1 MDEYIYE
8 LPLSPNYVCNWELKE
23 AIRELLQN
31 AIDGENCGHKRS
43 IKYNEEAEILYI
55 VNENTKLSKSSLV
68 LGCSSK
74 DSIDGMIGK
83 FGEGYKLALIVLL
96 RKGFKVKIINADEEW
111 TPQFAVSKKFDT
123 QVLTINIK
131 SLSTDEDKCIG
142 TDLCFAISG
151 INKQLYNELL
161 KYFPCMDDNYG
172 ETLKTDNGEILFDK
186 RFSGKMFVEGLYIQE
201 DKNFKYGYNF
211 NSDVVNLDRDRKAIN
226 YYELKQLTAQSIIT
240 AEGCNPELFKAISD
254 SYNDIKDIK
263 EVLDD
268 ANESFLMEY
277 RDMLYAEKNL
287 EEDTLV
293 ATKSVMKQLEQIDI
307 DIPVIEGTEI
317 ESYLIAKANDKLG
330 LIYEA
335 QEQVNKKE
343 SENDAWYYVGVSNW
357 IKLRYWMNQYGK
369 RISKEGKKE
378 FERIIKYFE
387 PSGLYDIQTYI
398 PEDFEWT
405 KENFKEL
412 EEQYKSQED

>member
-1 MDEYIYE
+1 MDKERYE
-8 LPLSPNYVCNWELKE
+8 LPISLNYVESWGVRE
-23 AIRELLQN
+23 AIREILQN
-31 AIDGENCGHKRS
+31 SIDANKSGYYKKIDYDDN
-43 IKYNEEAEILYI
+43 AEILTI
-55 VNENTKLSKSSLV
+55 TNEGAKLSVSSLV
-68 LGCSSK
+68 LGGSSK
-74 DSIDGMIGK
+74 RDMDDQIGHE
-83 FGEGYKLALIVLL
+83 GEGYKLALVVLL
-96 RKGFKVKIINADEEW
+96 RNGYDITIINSDRKWVPLFEFSEK
-111 TPQFAVSKKFDT
+111 FNSKI
-123 QVLTINIK
+123 LTIHSEQIENTNNVSFIIK
-131 SLSTDEDKCIG
+131 
-142 TDLCFAISG
+142 G
-151 INKQLYNELL
+151 ITQDVFKDLYN
-161 KYFPCMDDNYG
+161 YFPCMDDNYG

-186 RFSGKMFVEGLYIQE
+186 RFSGRMFVEGLYIQE

-293 ATKSVMKQLEQIDI
+293 ATKSVMKQLEQMDI

-343 SENDAWYYVGVSNW
+343 SENDAWYYVGASNW
-357 IKLRYWMNQYGK
+357 IKLRYWMSQYGK

-387 PSGLYDIQTYI
+387 PSCLYDIQTYI

>member
-1 MDEYIYE
+1 MDKERYE
-8 LPLSPNYVCNWELKE
+8 LPISLNYVESWGVRE
-23 AIRELLQN
+23 AIREILQN
-31 AIDGENCGHKRS
+31 SIDANKSGYYKKIDYDDN
-43 IKYNEEAEILYI
+43 AEILTI
-55 VNENTKLSKSSLV
+55 TNEGAKLSVSSLV
-68 LGCSSK
+68 LGGSSK
-74 DSIDGMIGK
+74 RDMDDQIGHE
-83 FGEGYKLALIVLL
+83 GEGYKLALVVLL
-96 RKGFKVKIINADEEW
+96 RNGYDITIINSDRKWVPLFEFSEK
-111 TPQFAVSKKFDT
+111 FNSKI
-123 QVLTINIK
+123 LTIHSEQIENTNNVSFIIK
-131 SLSTDEDKCIG
+131 
-142 TDLCFAISG
+142 G
-151 INKQLYNELL
+151 ITQDVFKDLYN
-161 KYFPCMDDNYG
+161 YFPCMDDNYG

-186 RFSGKMFVEGLYIQE
+186 RFSGRMFVEGLYIQE

-293 ATKSVMKQLEQIDI
+293 ATKSVMKQLEQMDI

-335 QEQVNKKE
+335 QEQAHKKE
-343 SENDAWYYVGVSNW
+343 SENDAWYYVGISNW
-357 IKLRYWMNQYGK
+357 IKFRYWMNKYGK

-387 PSGLYDIQTYI
+387 PSSLYDIQTYI

-412 EEQYKSQED
+412 EEKYKSQED

>member
-1 MDEYIYE
+1 MDKERYE
-8 LPLSPNYVCNWELKE
+8 LPISLNYVESWGVRE
-23 AIRELLQN
+23 AIREILQN
-31 AIDGENCGHKRS
+31 SIDANKSGYCKKIDYDDN
-43 IKYNEEAEILYI
+43 AEILTI
-55 VNENTKLSKSSLV
+55 TNEGAKLSVSSLV
-68 LGCSSK
+68 LGGSSK
-74 DSIDGMIGK
+74 RDMDDQIGHE
-83 FGEGYKLALIVLL
+83 GEGYKLALVVLL
-96 RKGFKVKIINADEEW
+96 RNGYDITIINSDRKWVPLFEFSEK
-111 TPQFAVSKKFDT
+111 FNSKI
-123 QVLTINIK
+123 LTIHSEQIENTNNVSFIIK
-131 SLSTDEDKCIG
+131 
-142 TDLCFAISG
+142 G
-151 INKQLYNELL
+151 ITQDVFKDLYN
-161 KYFPCMDDNYG
+161 YFPCMDDNYG

-186 RFSGKMFVEGLYIQE
+186 RFSGRMFVEGLYIQE

-293 ATKSVMKQLEQIDI
+293 ATKSVMKQLEQMDI

-335 QEQVNKKE
+335 QEQAHKKE
-343 SENDAWYYVGVSNW
+343 SENDAWYYVGISNW
-357 IKLRYWMNQYGK
+357 IKFRYWMNKYGK

-378 FERIIKYFE
+378 FEKIIKYFE
-387 PSGLYDIQTYI
+387 PSSLYDIQTYI

-412 EEQYKSQED
+412 EEKYKSQED

>member
-1 MDEYIYE
+1 MDKERYE
-8 LPLSPNYVCNWELKE
+8 LPISLNYVESWGIRE
-23 AIRELLQN
+23 AIREILQN
-31 AIDGENCGHKRS
+31 SIDANKSGYYKKIDYDDNTEVLT
-43 IKYNEEAEILYI
+43 ITNEGA
-55 VNENTKLSKSSLV
+55 KLSVSSLV
-68 LGCSSK
+68 LGGSSK
-74 DSIDGMIGK
+74 RDMDDQIGHE
-83 FGEGYKLALIVLL
+83 GEGYKLALVVLL
-96 RKGFKVKIINADEEW
+96 RNGYDITIINSDRKWVPLFEFSEK
-111 TPQFAVSKKFDT
+111 FNSKI
-123 QVLTINIK
+123 LTIHSEQIENTNNVSFIIK
-131 SLSTDEDKCIG
+131 GITQDVFK
-142 TDLCFAISG
+142 DL
-151 INKQLYNELL
+151 Y

-186 RFSGKMFVEGLYIQE
+186 RFSGRMFVEGLYIQE

-293 ATKSVMKQLEQIDI
+293 ATKSVMKQLEQMDI

-343 SENDAWYYVGVSNW
+343 SENDAWYYVGASNW

>member
-1 MDEYIYE
+1 MDKERYE
-8 LPLSPNYVCNWELKE
+8 LPISLNYVESWGVRE
-23 AIRELLQN
+23 AIREILQN
-31 AIDGENCGHKRS
+31 SIDANKSGYYKKIDYDDN
-43 IKYNEEAEILYI
+43 AEILTI
-55 VNENTKLSKSSLV
+55 TNEGAKLSVSSLV
-68 LGCSSK
+68 LGGSSK
-74 DSIDGMIGK
+74 RDMDDQIGHE
-83 FGEGYKLALIVLL
+83 GEGYKLALVVLL
-96 RKGFKVKIINADEEW
+96 RNGYDITIINSDRKWVPLFEFSEK
-111 TPQFAVSKKFDT
+111 FNSKI
-123 QVLTINIK
+123 LTIHSEQIENTNNVSFIIK
-131 SLSTDEDKCIG
+131 
-142 TDLCFAISG
+142 G
-151 INKQLYNELL
+151 ITQDVFKDLYN
-161 KYFPCMDDNYG
+161 YFPCMDDNYG

-186 RFSGKMFVEGLYIQE
+186 RFSGRMFVEGLYIQE

-240 AEGCNPELFKAISD
+240 AEGCNPELFRAISD
-254 SYNDIKDIK
+254 SYTDIKDIK

-293 ATKSVMKQLEQIDI
+293 ATKSVMKQLEQMDI

-335 QEQVNKKE
+335 QEQAHKKE
-343 SENDAWYYVGVSNW
+343 SENDAWYYVGISNW
-357 IKLRYWMNQYGK
+357 IKFRYWMNKYGK

-387 PSGLYDIQTYI
+387 PSSLYDIQTYI

-412 EEQYKSQED
+412 EEKYKSQED

>member
-1 MDEYIYE
+1 MDKERYE
-8 LPLSPNYVCNWELKE
+8 LPISLNYVESWGIRE
-23 AIRELLQN
+23 AIREILQN
-31 AIDGENCGHKRS
+31 SIDANKSGYYKKIDYDDNTEVLT
-43 IKYNEEAEILYI
+43 ITNEGA
-55 VNENTKLSKSSLV
+55 KLSVSSLV
-68 LGCSSK
+68 LGGSSK
-74 DSIDGMIGK
+74 RDMDNQIGHE
-83 FGEGYKLALIVLL
+83 GEGYKLALVVLL
-96 RKGFKVKIINADEEW
+96 RNGCDITIINSDKKWVPLFEFSEK
-111 TPQFAVSKKFDT
+111 FNSKI
-123 QVLTINIK
+123 LTIHSEQIENTNNVSFIIK
-131 SLSTDEDKCIG
+131 
-142 TDLCFAISG
+142 G
-151 INKQLYNELL
+151 ITQDVFKDLYN
-161 KYFPCMDDNYG
+161 YFPCMDDDYG

-186 RFSGKMFVEGLYIQE
+186 RFAGRMFVEGLYIQE

-211 NSDVVNLDRDRKAIN
+211 NSDVVDLDRDRKAIN
-226 YYELKQLTAQSIIT
+226 YYELKQLTAQSVIT

-293 ATKSVMKQLEQIDI
+293 ATKSVMKQLEQMDI

-343 SENDAWYYVGVSNW
+343 SENDAWYYVGASNW

>member
-1 MDEYIYE
+1 MDKERYE
-8 LPLSPNYVCNWELKE
+8 LPISLNYVESWGIRE
-23 AIRELLQN
+23 AIREILQN
-31 AIDGENCGHKRS
+31 SIDANKSGYYKKIDYDDNTEVLT
-43 IKYNEEAEILYI
+43 ITNEGA
-55 VNENTKLSKSSLV
+55 KLSVSSLV
-68 LGCSSK
+68 LGGSSK
-74 DSIDGMIGK
+74 RDMDDQIGHE
-83 FGEGYKLALIVLL
+83 GEGYKLALVVLL
-96 RKGFKVKIINADEEW
+96 RNGYDITIINSDKKWVPLFEFSEK
-111 TPQFAVSKKFDT
+111 FNSKI
-123 QVLTINIK
+123 LTIHSEQIENTNNVSFIIK
-131 SLSTDEDKCIG
+131 GITQDVFK
-142 TDLCFAISG
+142 DL
-151 INKQLYNELL
+151 Y

-186 RFSGKMFVEGLYIQE
+186 RFAGKMFVEGLYIQE

-211 NSDVVNLDRDRKAIN
+211 NSDVVDLDRDRKAIN
-226 YYELKQLTAQSIIT
+226 YYELKQLTAQSVIT
-240 AEGCNPELFKAISD
+240 AEGCNPELFRAISD
-254 SYNDIKDIK
+254 SYTDIKDIK

-293 ATKSVMKQLEQIDI
+293 ATKSVMKQLEQMDI

-335 QEQVNKKE
+335 QEQANKKE
-343 SENDAWYYVGVSNW
+343 NENDAWYYVGTSNW
-357 IKLRYWMNQYGK
+357 IKLRYWMSQYGK

-378 FERIIKYFE
+378 FEKIIKCFE
-387 PSGLYDIQTYI
+387 PSSLYNIQTYI

-412 EEQYKSQED
+412 EEQYKNQD

>member
-1 MDEYIYE
+1 MDKERYE
-8 LPLSPNYVCNWELKE
+8 LPISLNYVESWGVRE
-23 AIRELLQN
+23 AIREILQN
-31 AIDGENCGHKRS
+31 SIDANKSGYYKKIDYDDN
-43 IKYNEEAEILYI
+43 AEILTI
-55 VNENTKLSKSSLV
+55 TNEGAKLSVSSLV
-68 LGCSSK
+68 LGGSSK
-74 DSIDGMIGK
+74 RDMDDQIGHE
-83 FGEGYKLALIVLL
+83 GEGYKLALVVLL
-96 RKGFKVKIINADEEW
+96 RNGYDITIINSDRKWVPLFEFSEK
-111 TPQFAVSKKFDT
+111 FNSKI
-123 QVLTINIK
+123 LTIHSEQIENTNNVSFIIK
-131 SLSTDEDKCIG
+131 
-142 TDLCFAISG
+142 G
-151 INKQLYNELL
+151 ITQDVFKDLYN
-161 KYFPCMDDNYG
+161 YFPCMDDNYG

-186 RFSGKMFVEGLYIQE
+186 RFSGRMFVEGLYIQE

-293 ATKSVMKQLEQIDI
+293 ATKSVMKQLEQMDI

-335 QEQVNKKE
+335 QEQAHKKE
-343 SENDAWYYVGVSNW
+343 SENDAWYYVGISNW
-357 IKLRYWMNQYGK
+357 IKFRYWMNKYGK

-378 FERIIKYFE
+378 FEKIIKYFE
-387 PSGLYDIQTYI
+387 PSSLYDIQTYI

-412 EEQYKSQED
+412 EEKYKSQED

>member
-1 MDEYIYE
+1 MDRERYE
-8 LPLSPNYVCNWELKE
+8 LPISLNYVESWGIRE
-23 AIRELLQN
+23 AIREILQN
-31 AIDGENCGHKRS
+31 SIDANKSGYYKKIDYDDNTEVLT
-43 IKYNEEAEILYI
+43 ITNEGA
-55 VNENTKLSKSSLV
+55 KLSVSSLV
-68 LGCSSK
+68 LGGSSK
-74 DSIDGMIGK
+74 RDMDDQIGHE
-83 FGEGYKLALIVLL
+83 GEGYKLALVVLL
-96 RKGFKVKIINADEEW
+96 RNGYDITIINSDRKWIPSFEFSEK
-111 TPQFAVSKKFDT
+111 FNSKI
-123 QVLTINIK
+123 LTIHSEQIENTNNVSFIIK
-131 SLSTDEDKCIG
+131 
-142 TDLCFAISG
+142 G
-151 INKQLYNELL
+151 ITQDVFKDLYN
-161 KYFPCMDDNYG
+161 YFPCMDDNYG

-186 RFSGKMFVEGLYIQE
+186 RFAGRMFVEGLYIQE

-211 NSDVVNLDRDRKAIN
+211 NSDVVDLDRDRKAIN
-226 YYELKQLTAQSIIT
+226 YYELKQLTAQSVIT
-240 AEGCNPELFKAISD
+240 AEGCNPELFRAISD
-254 SYNDIKDIK
+254 SYTDIKDIK

-293 ATKSVMKQLEQIDI
+293 ATKSVMKQLEQMDI

-335 QEQVNKKE
+335 QEQANKKE
-343 SENDAWYYVGVSNW
+343 NENDAWYYVGTSNW

-378 FERIIKYFE
+378 FEKIIKCFE
-387 PSGLYDIQTYI
+387 PSSLYNIQTYI

-412 EEQYKSQED
+412 EEQYKNQD